1 MSDFSAR
8 CVLYNIKSKT
18 LKEKAISSKQDIFD
32 IVGDGSK
39 DSVSE
44 VKIDKYHRL
53 YYSKET
59 LKDGVSGRVKVLSRY
74 DEYIGTWMPCDDFE
88 FIFGDEVLFV
98 FCDDKI
104 PIDITEE
111 SIKLI
116 RECLT
121 Y

>member
-1 MSDFSAR
+1 MSDFNAK
-8 CVLYNIKSKT
+8 CVLYNIKSET
-18 LKEKAISSKQDIFD
+18 LKEEVISSKQDIFD
-32 IVGDGSK
+32 IVGNGNK
-39 DSVSE
+39 NSVSE

-59 LKDGVSGRVKVLSRY
+59 MENGVSGRVKCLSRY
-74 DEYIGTWMPCDDFE
+74 DEYMETWIPCDDFE
-88 FIFGDEVLFV
+88 YFFGDDVLFV